1 MTSAPAPM
9 PSDPTPPR
17 VFSIDAETGVVD
29 ALARGLLARFP
40 EPEALSQVQLLLPT
54 RRAGRSLQEAFLRL
68 TEGRA
73 LLLPRIRP
81 LGETDADEL
90 LISGEAEA
98 AEGGFAAELPP
109 PLPEPTRVLLLSR
122 LVLRW
127 SAQNRAEGAPPEDQ
141 AVRLAIELARLI
153 DSVETEGLD
162 FARLPELVAEDYAEH
177 WRETLRFLEIVT
189 RHWPAVQAEQGALGP
204 AERRRLLL
212 EAQAAAWRARPPAGP
227 VIAAG
232 STGSIP
238 ATAALLKLVAG
249 LPQGMLVLPGLDRE
263 MPEAAWAAVSG
274 APGHPQHTL
283 HRLLAHLGVTREAV
297 RPWPAPLD
305 PPGPAAVARRRLV
318 SAALWPAEATAG
330 WPELG
335 ERLSA
340 ADAVRALSGV
350 RRIDCP
356 DPGAEATAIA
366 LLMREALETPGK
378 RAALVTPDRRLAR
391 RVAAELRRW
400 GLEVDDS
407 AGQPLADTPPGS
419 FLRLTAEM
427 VAEGLA
433 PLPLL
438 AALKHPLAAG
448 GEAPGAFRARVRRL
462 ERHLLR
468 GPRPP
473 AGFDGLLRAAAAEP
487 KARTLVPWLQR
498 LGGMARGFASALR
511 EPGAGLARAVDGHL
525 ALAEAL
531 AASDLEEGAA
541 RLWHGE
547 AGEAAAGFFAELR
560 SAAATAAGLGAAR
573 YPLVLDGLLAG
584 QSVRRRYGGHPRLAV
599 LGPLEARLQQADRL
613 ILGGLN
619 EGTWPAE
626 SEPGPWMSRPM
637 RADFGLPPVERKIGL
652 AAHDVQQAL
661 GAPEVVLTRAARV
674 EGAPTV
680 PSRWLLRLE
689 ALLRALG
696 APGALDDESAV
707 WTARVE
713 ALDRPAEVRPCPPP
727 APAPPRAARPR
738 QLSVTQVETWMRD
751 PYAIYAR
758 HILGLRRLDELD
770 QEPGAADKGQI
781 VHAALEA
788 FCKAHPGALP
798 PDAEAELVRCGAEV
812 FERIRHR
819 PALYAFWWPRFL
831 RVAAWVA
838 AQEPA
843 RRTGL
848 AELLSEVDGK
858 LEIDGF
864 TLTARADR
872 IERRADGTLAILDYK
887 TGTVPA
893 NTAIRLGFSPQLP
906 LEAAIAKAG
915 GFENLP
921 AAEVSELA
929 FWRLTGAHPPGE
941 ASPIR
946 PGKTMPDLAALAAQ
960 AQAGLAELV
969 ARFDDPATPYHARPR
984 PAWAPAYSDYEHL
997 ARLREWAAVEGEE
1010 G

>member
-1 MTSAPAPM
+1 LAESLN
-9 PSDPTPPR
+9 
-17 VFSIDAETGVVD
+17 VFSIDAETAFVD

-40 EPEALSQVQLLLPT
+40 EPERLSQVQLLLPT

-90 LISGEAEA
+90 LIAGEGEV
-98 AEGGFAAELPP
+98 AEGGLAADLPP
-109 PLPEPTRVLLLSR
+109 PMPELTRVLLLAR

-127 SAQNRAEGAPPEDQ
+127 CAQNRAEGAPPEDQ
-141 AVRLAIELARLI
+141 AVRLAGELARLL

-162 FARLPELVAEDYAEH
+162 FGRLGELVAEDYAEH
-177 WRETLRFLEIVT
+177 WRKTLHFLEIVT
-189 RHWPAVQAEQGALGP
+189 RHWPDVQASLGALGP

-212 EAQAAAWRARPPAGP
+212 QAQAAAWRAQPPAGP

-238 ATAALLKLVAG
+238 ATAELLKVIAG
-249 LPQGMLVLPGLDRE
+249 LPDGMVVLPGLDRE
-263 MPEAAWAAVSG
+263 MPEPAWAAVAG
-274 APGHPQHTL
+274 EPGHPQHTL
-283 HRLLAHLGVTREAV
+283 QRLLAHMEIDREEV
-297 RPWPAPLD
+297 RDWPAPLD

-318 SAALWPAEATAG
+318 STALWPAPATAA
-330 WPELG
+330 WPEVRDTLTA
-335 ERLSA
+335 E
-340 ADAVRALSGV
+340 DARRALVGV

-356 DPGAEATAIA
+356 DPGAEAGTVA
-366 LLMREALETPGK
+366 LLLREALETPGK

-407 AGQPLADTPPGS
+407 AGRPLAATPPGG
-419 FLRLTAEM
+419 FLRVTAEM
-427 VAEGLA
+427 VASELA

-448 GEAPGAFRARVRRL
+448 GEAPGAFRAKVRRL

-473 AGFDGLLRAAAAEP
+473 AGFEGLLRAAAAEP
-487 KARTLVPWLQR
+487 KAKALIPWLQH
-498 LGGMARGFASALR
+498 LGGLARGLASALR
-511 EPGAGLARAVDGHL
+511 DPAAGLPRAVEAHL
-525 ALAEAL
+525 AFAEAL
-531 AASDLEEGAA
+531 AATDEEPGAA
-541 RLWHGE
+541 RLWRGE
-547 AGEAAAGFFAELR
+547 AGEAAAEFCAELR
-560 SAAATAAGLGAAR
+560 TAAETAPGLGAAR
-573 YPLVLDGLLAG
+573 YPLVLDSLLAG
-584 QSVRRRYGGHPRLAV
+584 QAVRRRYGGHPRLAV

-652 AAHDVQQAL
+652 AAHDLQQAF
-661 GAPEVVLTRAARV
+661 GAPEVILTRAERV

-680 PSRWLLRLE
+680 PSRWLLRLD
-689 ALLRALG
+689 ALLSALG
-696 APGALDDESAV
+696 APGALADESAV
-707 WTARVE
+707 WAARVQ
-713 ALDRPAEVRPCPPP
+713 ALDAPDAVRPCEPP
-727 APAPPRAARPR
+727 APRPPLEARPTR
-738 QLSVTQVETWMRD
+738 LSVTQVETWMRD

-781 VHAALEA
+781 VHKALEE
-788 FCKAHPGALP
+788 FCRAYPDTLP
-798 PDAEAELVRCGAEV
+798 PEAEDELVRLGAGV
-812 FERIRHR
+812 FEAIRHR
-819 PALYAFWWPRFL
+819 PALYAFWWPRFR
-831 RVAAWVA
+831 RVAAWVT
-838 AQEPA
+838 EVERA
-843 RRTGL
+843 RRGGIVQ
-848 AELLSEVDGK
+848 LLSEVEGET
-858 LEIDGF
+858 EIAGF

-872 IERRADGTLAILDYK
+872 IERRRDGSLALIDYK

-893 NTAIRLGFSPQLP
+893 NTAIRLGFSPQLA
-906 LEAAIAKAG
+906 LEAVIAKAG
-915 GFENLP
+915 AFEKLD
-921 AAEVSELA
+921 AAPVGELA

-941 ASPIR
+941 LSPV
-946 PGKTMPDLAALAAQ
+946 K
-960 AQAGLAELV
+960 AGERNLPSIDELAEQACAGV
-969 ARFDDPATPYHARPR
+969 AELATRFRDPATPYHARPR